1 MNVAE
6 SFQSA
11 LQSVRA
17 NKLRSFLTMLGIIIG
32 ISSVIAIVSIG
43 DGAKLYVTTQF
54 QDIGTNIINLK
65 MNTNTDEGIKE
76 RDYYTLED
84 MQLLKEKVPEITSIV
99 TSIGDIGSLKTENNK
114 SKRMYVSGTNESSMK
129 FYNVK
134 MVKGRYLN
142 ETDVDAVKSV
152 AVIDNKTAVK
162 LFGDVD
168 AVGKTAKVNVGDK
181 NISVTIIGVFED
193 KNADLGESL
202 NPNMPGSMM
211 IPITIG
217 DRIFKETNISSLV
230 VTLSDMKNADQVSAK
245 ILKIL
250 ANKHQNKNKYIA
262 EQGFKE
268 LDTVNKMLSML
279 TLGLGAIAAI
289 SLVVGGIGVM
299 NIMLVSVT
307 ERTREI
313 GIRKAI
319 GAKTKDI
326 KLQFLMESVILCL
339 IGGTI
344 GTIFGISLGKIVS
357 TFIHIDIPISIKVI
371 LLAFGFSSAVG
382 IFFGLYPASKAA
394 KLDPIEALRYE

>member
-1 MNVAE
+1 MNIGE

-11 LQSVRA
+11 MQSVRT

-32 ISSVIAIVSIG
+32 ISSVITIVSIG
-43 DGAKLYVTTQF
+43 DGAKLYVKNQF
-54 QDIGTNIINLK
+54 QDIGTNVINFK
-65 MNTNTDEGIKE
+65 MNSNTDEGIKE

-84 MQLLKEKVPEITSIV
+84 IKLLKEKVSEITSIEA
-99 TSIGDIGSLKTENNK
+99 SIGDIGSVKNGNNK
-114 SKRMYVSGTNESSMK
+114 SKRMYVSGTNAGSTRLNGIE
-129 FYNVK
+129 V
-134 MVKGRYLN
+134 VAGRYIS
-142 ETDVDAVKSV
+142 EADVEAIRNV
-152 AVIDNKTAVK
+152 AVIDNKTAEK
-162 LFGDVD
+162 FFGGAD
-168 AVGKTAKVNVGDK
+168 AVGKSAKLNVQDK
-181 NISVTIIGVFED
+181 TISVTIIGVFKE
-193 KNADLGESL
+193 KGSEIGEAL
-202 NPNMPGSMM
+202 NENMPGSAI

-217 DRIFKETNISSLV
+217 DRIFKDTYISFLTV
-230 VTLSDMKNADQVSAK
+230 NVSDMKNADQITAK

-250 ANKHQNKNKYIA
+250 ENKHQNKNKYIA

-268 LDTVNKMLSML
+268 LATVDKMLSML

-339 IGGTI
+339 IGGAI
-344 GTIFGISLGKIVS
+344 GTVFGISLGKVASI
-357 TFIHIDIPISIKVI
+357 FIHIEIPVSIKVI

-382 IFFGLYPASKAA
+382 IFFGLYPAGKAA

>member
-11 LQSVRA
+11 LQSVKS
-17 NKLRSFLTMLGIIIG
+17 NKMRSFLTMLGIIIG
-32 ISSVIAIVSIG
+32 ISSVITIVSIG
-43 DGAKLYVTTQF
+43 DGAKLYVTSQF
-54 QDIGTNIINLK
+54 EEFGTNMINLK
-65 MNTNTDEGIKE
+65 LDYNTDEGVKE
-76 RDYYTLED
+76 RDYFTLED
-84 MQLLKEKVPEITSIV
+84 MDILKARVPEITTV
-99 TSIGDIGSLKTENNK
+99 ATSIGSMGSLQNEKNK
-114 SKRMYVSGTNESSMK
+114 SKRMSVSGSTADSMK
-129 FYNVK
+129 YFNVK

-142 ETDVDAVKSV
+142 ESDVEAAKNV
-152 AVIDNKTAVK
+152 AVIDDKTAIK

-168 AVGKTAKVNVGDK
+168 ATGEKVKISVGDK
-181 NISVTIIGVFED
+181 SINVNIIGVCQD
-193 KNADLGESL
+193 NNAALGETL
-202 NPNMPGSMM
+202 NPNMPGFMI
-211 IPITIG
+211 IPISIG
-217 DRIFKETNISSLV
+217 DRLFKETNISNLTI
-230 VTLSDMKNADQVSAK
+230 TLSDMSKADQVSTK
-245 ILKIL
+245 MVRILE
-250 ANKHQNKNKYIA
+250 NRHQNKDKYIA
-262 EQGFKE
+262 EKGFKE
-268 LDTVNKMLSML
+268 LDEVNKMLSML

-326 KLQFLMESVILCL
+326 KVQFLMESVILCL

-344 GTIFGISLGKIVS
+344 GTILGISLGKIASSFMHIQIPVS
-357 TFIHIDIPISIKVI
+357 MRVI

-382 IFFGLYPASKAA
+382 IFFGMYPAGKAA

>member
-11 LQSVRA
+11 LQSVRS

-32 ISSVIAIVSIG
+32 ISSVITIVSIG
-43 DGAKLYVTTQF
+43 DGAKLYVKNQF

-65 MNTNTDEGIKE
+65 MNTNTEEGIKE

-99 TSIGDIGSLKTENNK
+99 ASIGDIGSLKNESNK
-114 SKRMYVSGTNESSMK
+114 SKRMYVSGTNAGSMK
-129 FYNVK
+129 LYGVEI
-134 MVKGRYLN
+134 VKGRYLN
-142 ETDVDAVKSV
+142 ENDVDAIKNV

-168 AVGKTAKVNVGDK
+168 AVGRTAKLNVQDK
-181 NISVTIIGVFED
+181 NISVTIIGVVQD
-193 KNADLGESL
+193 KNAALGESL
-202 NPNMPGSMM
+202 NPNMPGTIM

-217 DRIFKETNISSLV
+217 DRIFKDTYISSLSV
-230 VTLSDMKNADQVSAK
+230 NLSDMNNADQITTK
-245 ILKIL
+245 MLKIL
-250 ANKHQNKNKYIA
+250 ENKHQNKDKYIA

-268 LDTVNKMLSML
+268 LATVDKMLSML

-357 TFIHIDIPISIKVI
+357 TFIHIEIPVSIKVI

>member
-11 LQSVRA
+11 LQSVRS

-32 ISSVIAIVSIG
+32 ISSVITIVSIG
-43 DGAKLYVTTQF
+43 DGAKLYVKNQF

-65 MNTNTDEGIKE
+65 MNSNTDEGIKE

-84 MQLLKEKVPEITSIV
+84 IKVLKEKVPEITSIV
-99 TSIGDIGSLKTENNK
+99 MNIGDMGSIKTENNK
-114 SKRMYVSGTNESSMK
+114 SKRMYVYGTNESSMK
-129 FYNVK
+129 YFNVK
-134 MVKGRYLN
+134 MVNGRYLN
-142 ETDVDAVKSV
+142 ETDVEAVKNV

-162 LFGDVD
+162 FFGNTD
-168 AVGKTAKVNVGDK
+168 AVGKATKINVGDK
-181 NISVTIIGVFED
+181 NINVTIIGVFED
-193 KNADLGESL
+193 KNAGLGESL
-202 NPNMPGSMM
+202 NPNMPGSII

-217 DRIFKETNISSLV
+217 DRIFKDTYISSLSV
-230 VTLSDMKNADQVSAK
+230 SLSDMKNADQITTK
-245 ILKIL
+245 MLKIIE
-250 ANKHQNKNKYIA
+250 NKHQNKNKYIA

-357 TFIHIDIPISIKVI
+357 TFIHIEIPVSIKVI

-382 IFFGLYPASKAA
+382 IFFGLYPAGKAA